1 MSDTL
6 SARGLVLGLI
16 ESGLLSS
23 SMVSLAYLEP
33 LFVSSTFPGVE
44 SYLLAVTCAD
54 GGEV

>member
-23 SMVSLAYLEP
+23 SMVSLAYTEP
-33 LFVSSTFPGVE
+33 LFVSSMFPGVE
-44 SYLLAVTCAD
+44 SYLLAVACAA

>member
-23 SMVSLAYLEP
+23 SMVSLAYTEP
-33 LFVSSTFPGVE
+33 LFVSSLFPGVE
-44 SYLLAVTCAD
+44 SYLLAVTCAV